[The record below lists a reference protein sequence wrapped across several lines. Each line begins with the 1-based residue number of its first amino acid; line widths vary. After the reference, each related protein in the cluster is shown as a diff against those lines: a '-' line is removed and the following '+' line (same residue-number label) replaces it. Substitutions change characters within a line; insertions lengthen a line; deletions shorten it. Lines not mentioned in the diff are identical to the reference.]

1 MTTHP
6 SILAWRIPW
15 WAEEPGGLQS
25 MGSQLDTTERLTLLL
40 FTFTLGGVGCRGCAV
55 PGFVLPIL
63 CFCSMIFKSAVRVFA
78 LFVSFVQNL
87 HQQCLPAVIFSP
99 IQFPYILLLKEKC
112 VQRQALEQR
121 VPGSNLSQ
129 RGGGSQKRGS
139 PQHKR
144 GSHPRQRAQGWG
156 CIQEIQ
162 RVDRSQGL
170 VQIQGEAG

>member
-1 MTTHP
+1 
-6 SILAWRIPW
+6 
-15 WAEEPGGLQS
+15 

-40 FTFTLGGVGCRGCAV
+40 FTFTLGGVECRGCAV
-55 PGFVLPIL
+55 PGFVLPIP

-99 IQFPYILLLKEKC
+99 IQFPYILLLKERC

-121 VPGSNLSQ
+121 VPGPNLPQ
-129 RGGGSQKRGS
+129 RGGGSRKRGS

-144 GSHPRQRAQGWG
+144 GSRPRQRAWGWG
-156 CIQEIQ
+156 GIQEIQ
-162 RVDRSQGL
+162 RVDRPQGL
-170 VQIQGEAG
+170 VRIQGEAG

>member
-78 LFVSFVQNL
+78 LFVSFVPNL

-112 VQRQALEQR
+112 VQRQAPEQR

-156 CIQEIQ
+156 GIQEIQ